1 MKNMFGPVAGVML
14 LVAGPAIAE
23 TNAAPVSAQPAAA
36 PQGPDPAKLAEAHA
50 ILDVAFP
57 PDRREDML
65 DKLQSDL
72 FAQMMPKRADWMQE
86 PGVKKIVDDFIAEA
100 KAQQRAVYAK
110 HLPEQVD
117 AMASAYAH
125 RFSLAELKDI
135 DAFAHSPSGRHYFS
149 ESLAIV
155 GDPAVAKVN
164 AAAIADIRSV
174 TEALLP
180 DFKDKLVAYVKAH
193 PELAAKIA
201 AEAKTQ

>member
-1 MKNMFGPVAGVML
+1 MKNIFGPFAGVML
-14 LVAGPAIAE
+14 LSAAPAIAQ
-23 TNAAPVSAQPAAA
+23 TNAAPASAQPAAA
-36 PQGPDPAKLAEAHA
+36 AEGADPAKLAEAHA
-50 ILDVAFP
+50 IMDVILP
-57 PDRREDML
+57 PGRREGML
-65 DKLQSDL
+65 DKLQSDI
-72 FAQMMPKRADWMQE
+72 FAQMMPTRADWMQE
-86 PGVKKIVDDFIAEA
+86 PGVKKIVDDFITEA
-100 KAQQRAVYAK
+100 KAKQRAVYAK

-180 DFKDKLVAYVKAH
+180 DFKDKLVTYVKAH
-193 PELAAKIA
+193 PDLAAKIA

>member
-1 MKNMFGPVAGVML
+1 MKNIFGPVAGAAL
-14 LVAGPAIAE
+14 LVAAPAVAQ
-23 TNAAPVSAQPAAA
+23 TNTAPTSAQPAAA
-36 PQGPDPAKLAEAHA
+36 AQGADPAKLAEAHA

-135 DAFAHSPSGRHYFS
+135 DAFAHSPAGRHYFS

-174 TEALLP
+174 TEALVP
-180 DFKDKLVAYVKAH
+180 GFKDKLVTYVKAH
-193 PELAAKIA
+193 PDLAAKIA
-201 AEAKTQ
+201 AEAKAQ

>member
-1 MKNMFGPVAGVML
+1 L
-14 LVAGPAIAE
+14 R
-23 TNAAPVSAQPAAA
+23 S
-36 PQGPDPAKLAEAHA
+36 A

-110 HLPEQVD
+110 HLPDQVD

-174 TEALLP
+174 TEALVP
-180 DFKDKLVAYVKAH
+180 GFKDKLVTYVKAH
-193 PELAAKIA
+193 PDLAAKIA